1 MAGLFE
7 LADQGFVPTERRVQT
22 AARPYHLNLSSI
34 AFQVKQQLK
43 TLDNVVDI
51 ALSRAITKTA
61 RWLAYHS
68 ARELKVALKLK
79 NTKRIRDR
87 IKIFTDKS
95 FGSTSIWFG
104 LAPIEIEAAGQP
116 RQNSF
121 GVRVGGRQYDGAFY
135 TTIYG
140 DKPFVYI
147 RASRNQR
154 EGHTVYRR
162 HHQGYNPNSIRDEEL
177 MGRFPV
183 QRLGLDIE
191 EPATYILESFER
203 RTNERFLVLFDQEL
217 NFELSKRGLSTK

>member
-1 MAGLFE
+1 MADLFE
-7 LADQGFVPTERRVQT
+7 LTDQGFVPTERRVQT
-22 AARPYHLNLSSI
+22 AARPFHINLSNI
-34 AFQVKQQLK
+34 AYQVKQQLK
-43 TLDNVVDI
+43 TLDKVVDV
-51 ALSRAITKTA
+51 ALSRAIIKTA

-68 ARELKVALKLK
+68 AKELKVALKLK
-79 NTKRIRDR
+79 GTKRIRDR
-87 IKIFTDKS
+87 IKIFTDK
-95 FGSTSIWFG
+95 GSTSIWFG
-104 LAPIEIEAAGQP
+104 LAPIEIEAAGKP
-116 RQNSF
+116 RQNAD
-121 GVRVGGRQYDGAFY
+121 GVSVGGRQYDGAFY

-217 NFELSKRGLSTK
+217 NFELSKRGMAT